1 MGHDHEHGHHH
12 DHGHGHHH
20 AHHDHDHPAGA
31 APARDLPVERGLV
44 YLDCIG
50 GTAGDM
56 LLAALLDAGAPLAAV
71 EAAVGSLVDGIRIE
85 VGWTARH
92 AIGARTVRV
101 VGPDEGHV
109 HRTWRDVRELL
120 DRADLAPRARARAHR
135 AFELLAH
142 AEGRVHGVDPDAVHF
157 HEVGAIDAIGDVVG
171 VCAALEALGADRV
184 EASPLPLG
192 RGLTSAAHGRI
203 PLPAP
208 AVLEILQGA
217 PVAPSPAVGE
227 TVTPTGAAL
236 VAAVADAW
244 GGVPALRL
252 GATGYGA
259 GGRDEPDVPN
269 LVRALVGVPLGAG
282 GAPIS
287 VVEAT
292 IDDLNPELIPDA
304 LDDARAAGAL
314 AVWTAPVVMKHGRH
328 GTTITA
334 IARPAD
340 RDAVATALLR
350 STSTLGVRI
359 TDARRLELDR
369 DEVTVA
375 VRGHDVRVKRGLLD
389 GAVVNVAP
397 EHRDCAAAARA
408 LDVPVKEVW
417 ASALAAAHGTER

>member
-1 MGHDHEHGHHH
+1 MGHDGHHH
-12 DHGHGHHH
+12 HHH
-20 AHHDHDHPAGA
+20 HEAA
-31 APARDLPVERGLV
+31 APTARGLV
-44 YLDCIG
+44 YIDAIG
-50 GTAGDM
+50 GAAGDM
-56 LLAALLDAGAPLAAV
+56 LLAALLDAGAPLDAV
-71 EAAVGSLVDGIRIE
+71 QAAVGSLVDGIRVE
-85 VGWTARH
+85 VGTASRH
-92 AIGARTVRV
+92 AIGARTVAI

-109 HRTWRDVRELL
+109 HRTWRDVRVLL
-120 DRADLAPRARARAHR
+120 DAADLAPRARDRAHR
-135 AFELLAH
+135 AFELLAR
-142 AEGRVHGVDPDAVHF
+142 AEGRVHGMDPEDVHF

-192 RGLTSAAHGRI
+192 RGVTQAAHGRI

-217 PVAPSPAVGE
+217 PIAPSPVPGE

-252 GATGYGA
+252 GSTGYGA
-259 GGRDEPDVPN
+259 GGRDDAEVPN
-269 LVRALVGVPLGAG
+269 LVRVLVGQPVAT
-282 GAPIS
+282 GAPVA

-292 IDDLNPELIPDA
+292 IDDLNPELVPDA
-304 LDDARAAGAL
+304 LDDVRSAGAL
-314 AVWTAPVVMKHGRH
+314 DVWTAPVVMKHGRH
-328 GTTITA
+328 GMTITA
-334 IARPAD
+334 IARPTD

-350 STSTLGVRI
+350 STSTLGVRV
-359 TDARRLELDR
+359 TEARRIELDR
-369 DEVTVA
+369 DVVTVA

-408 LDVPVKEVW
+408 LDVPVKEIW
-417 ASALAAAHGTER
+417 ASALAAAHGGDA

>member
-1 MGHDHEHGHHH
+1 MGHDGHHH
-12 DHGHGHHH
+12 DHAHGHVH
-20 AHHDHDHPAGA
+20 GS
-31 APARDLPVERGLV
+31 APARTVPAAQGVV
-44 YLDCIG
+44 YIDAIG
-50 GTAGDM
+50 GAAGDM
-56 LLAALLDAGAPLAAV
+56 LLAALLDAGAPLEAVQAAI
-71 EAAVGSLVDGIRIE
+71 GSLVEGIRVE
-85 VGWTARH
+85 VGTVERH
-92 AIGARTVRV
+92 AIGARTVAI

-120 DRADLAPRARARAHR
+120 DRAALAPRARARAHR
-135 AFELLAH
+135 AFALLAE
-142 AEGRVHGVDPDAVHF
+142 AEGRVHGMDPEDVHF

-171 VCAALEALGADRV
+171 VCAALEALGAERV

-192 RGLTSAAHGRI
+192 RGITTAAHGRI

-208 AVLEILQGA
+208 AVLEILRGA
-217 PVAPSPAVGE
+217 PIAPSPVHGE

-236 VAAVADAW
+236 VAAVAAAW

-259 GGRDEPDVPN
+259 GHRDDAEVPN
-269 LVRALVGVPLGAG
+269 LVRVLVGAPVAAA
-282 GAPIS
+282 GAPIA

-292 IDDLNPELIPDA
+292 IDDLNPELVPDA

-314 AVWTAPVVMKHGRH
+314 DVWTAPVVMKHGRH

-350 STSTLGVRI
+350 STSSLGVRI
-359 TDARRLELDR
+359 TEGRRLELDR
-369 DEVTVA
+369 DFLTVA

-408 LDVPVKEVW
+408 LGVPVKEIW
-417 ASALAAAHGTER
+417 ASALAAAHGAER

>member
-1 MGHDHEHGHHH
+1 MGHDGHH
-12 DHGHGHHH
+12 
-20 AHHDHDHPAGA
+20 HHDHDHGHDHPHAHGALAERA
-31 APARDLPVERGLV
+31 APGARGLV
-44 YLDCIG
+44 YIDAIG
-50 GTAGDM
+50 GAAGDM
-56 LLAALLDAGAPLAAV
+56 LLAALLDAGAPLDV
-71 EAAVGSLVDGIRIE
+71 VQAAVGSLVDGIRVE
-85 VGWTARH
+85 VGTAERH
-92 AIGARTVRV
+92 AIGARTVAI

-109 HRTWRDVRELL
+109 HRTWRDVRALL
-120 DRADLAPRARARAHR
+120 DAADLAPRARARAHR
-135 AFELLAH
+135 AFELLAR
-142 AEGRVHGVDPDAVHF
+142 AEGRVHGMDPEDVHF

-192 RGLTSAAHGRI
+192 RGLTDAAHGRI

-217 PVAPSPAVGE
+217 PIAPSPVHGE

-259 GGRDEPDVPN
+259 GRRDDAEAPN
-269 LVRALVGVPLGAG
+269 LVRVLVGAPVSAA
-282 GAPIS
+282 GAPVA

-292 IDDLNPELIPDA
+292 IDDLNPELVPDA
-304 LDDARAAGAL
+304 LEDVRSAGAL
-314 AVWTAPVVMKHGRH
+314 DVWTAPVVMKHGRH
-328 GTTITA
+328 GLTITA
-334 IARPAD
+334 IARPGD

-359 TDARRLELDR
+359 TEARRVELDR
-369 DEVTVA
+369 DVVTVA

-408 LDVPVKEVW
+408 LDVPVKDVW
-417 ASALAAAHGTER
+417 ASALAAAHGDGR

>member
-1 MGHDHEHGHHH
+1 MGHDGHHH
-12 DHGHGHHH
+12 HHH
-20 AHHDHDHPAGA
+20 EAA
-31 APARDLPVERGLV
+31 APTARGLV
-44 YLDCIG
+44 YIDAIG
-50 GTAGDM
+50 GAAGDM
-56 LLAALLDAGAPLAAV
+56 LLAALLDAGAPLDAV
-71 EAAVGSLVDGIRIE
+71 QAAVGSLVDGIRVE
-85 VGWTARH
+85 MGTASRH
-92 AIGARTVRV
+92 AIGARTVAI

-109 HRTWRDVRELL
+109 HRTWRDVRVLL
-120 DRADLAPRARARAHR
+120 DAADLAPRARARAHR
-135 AFELLAH
+135 AFELLAR
-142 AEGRVHGVDPDAVHF
+142 AEGRVHGMDPEDVHF

-192 RGLTSAAHGRI
+192 RGVTQAAHGRI

-217 PVAPSPAVGE
+217 PIAPSPVQGE

-252 GATGYGA
+252 GSTGYGA
-259 GGRDEPDVPN
+259 GGRDDAEVPN
-269 LVRALVGVPLGAG
+269 LVRVLVGQPVAT
-282 GAPIS
+282 GAPVA

-292 IDDLNPELIPDA
+292 IDDLNPELVPDA
-304 LDDARAAGAL
+304 LDDVRSAGAL
-314 AVWTAPVVMKHGRH
+314 DVWTAPVVMKHGRH
-328 GTTITA
+328 GMTITA
-334 IARPAD
+334 IARPTD

-350 STSTLGVRI
+350 STSTLGVRV
-359 TDARRLELDR
+359 TEARRIELDR
-369 DEVTVA
+369 DVVTVA

-408 LDVPVKEVW
+408 LDVPVKEIW
-417 ASALAAAHGTER
+417 ASALAAAHGGGS

>member
-1 MGHDHEHGHHH
+1 MGHDGHHH
-12 DHGHGHHH
+12 HHH
-20 AHHDHDHPAGA
+20 DDHAHGTA
-31 APARDLPVERGLV
+31 APARETPAVRGLV
-44 YLDCIG
+44 YIDAIG
-50 GTAGDM
+50 GVAGDM
-56 LLAALLDAGAPLAAV
+56 LLAALLDAGAPLGAV
-71 EAAVGSLVDGIRIE
+71 QAAVGSLVDGIRVE
-85 VGWTARH
+85 VGAAERH
-92 AIGARTVRV
+92 AIGARTVAI

-109 HRTWRDVRELL
+109 HRTWRDVRALL
-120 DRADLAPRARARAHR
+120 DAAELAPRARARAHR
-135 AFELLAH
+135 AFELLAR
-142 AEGRVHGVDPDAVHF
+142 AEGRVHGMDPEDVHF

-192 RGLTSAAHGRI
+192 RGLTDAAHGRI

-217 PVAPSPAVGE
+217 PIAPSPVARE

-259 GGRDEPDVPN
+259 GRRDDAEAPN
-269 LVRALVGVPLGAG
+269 LVRVLVGAPVTPA

-292 IDDLNPELIPDA
+292 IDDLNPELVPDA

-314 AVWTAPVVMKHGRH
+314 DVWTAPVVMKHGRH
-328 GTTITA
+328 GITITA
-334 IARPAD
+334 LARAAD

-359 TDARRLELDR
+359 SEARRIELDR

-417 ASALAAAHGTER
+417 ASALAAAQGGAR